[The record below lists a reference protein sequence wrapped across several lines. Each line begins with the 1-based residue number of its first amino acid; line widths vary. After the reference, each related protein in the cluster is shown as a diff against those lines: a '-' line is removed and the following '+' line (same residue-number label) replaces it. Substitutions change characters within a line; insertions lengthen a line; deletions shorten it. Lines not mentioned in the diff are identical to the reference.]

1 MAKKKSNT
9 TEIALKNPDKP
20 AKTLYWIK
28 GSPVNPEGVLRAL
41 ENVGIDVRSAEA
53 SDITVILKYD
63 NLVLYGV
70 EGTSC
75 NFTFEHTNTFRI
87 ISSAGKQLKP
97 YSKKKIYDETHK

>member
-9 TEIALKNPDKP
+9 TEIVLKNPDKS

-53 SDITVILKYD
+53 SDITVILKY
-63 NLVLYGV
+63 GV